1 MTKISTATTAPRR
14 PGRPRKNPLPA
25 QQNAAASDAA
35 ALDHDQDGE
44 TAAVDEVEAELVPA
58 FKGGRPRRGTA
69 SDGQQPVEAPA
80 PKPSRSVIKPD
91 YKRDH
96 KPDDFAQQLSKA
108 VADDNG
114 RVDRVKLRALAEAN
128 GVWNP
133 AYERLNVGQA
143 RMNVGNRLRAKARKG
158 QAVVWVMPVG

>member
-1 MTKISTATTAPRR
+1 MTTIPRR

-25 QQNAAASDAA
+25 QPDPV

-58 FKGGRPRRGTA
+58 FLNGARPRKGTA
-69 SDGQQPVEAPA
+69 PAEKQSAEAPG
-80 PKPSRSVIKPD
+80 PKLSRSVIKPD
-91 YKRDH
+91 YKREH
-96 KPDDFAQQLSKA
+96 VPDDFARQLSKA
-108 VADDNG
+108 VADDKG

-133 AYERLNVGQA
+133 AYDRLNPGHA

-158 QAVVWVMPVG
+158 QAVVWPEPARPQQQD